1 MKRKLWVRGF
11 EVLLAFALLSTAA
24 LAAWQLNRPYPL
36 WDEVLTQGISTG
48 AVLLDARGPLLYRRG
63 HIPQAHH
70 LWPRDLLSFEGEVP
84 GTLAEPKL
92 IEDRLRSLGLEPG
105 QTVVIY
111 DNGDYSEAALLALIL
126 HSFGVHAKV
135 LQGGLEGW
143 LAQGGNLASEAP
155 NAPLPSE
162 AEFPYNHRLL
172 VNAEE
177 AREHLS
183 EALIAPLDVR
193 PTEAYL
199 QGHIETAV
207 NIEESS
213 FWPSGQLPR
222 WSALHSEL
230 LQRRITLDTHPL
242 VYGEDLQQAAR
253 AWLALRAYGHDFI
266 HVYAGPYGGL
276 VAAGLPISETASRE
290 AVSTRSQSVCWR

>member
-1 MKRKLWVRGF
+1 MKRRLWVRGF

-36 WDEVLTQGISTG
+36 RDEVLTQSVSAS

-63 HIPQAHH
+63 HIPGAHH
-70 LWPRDLLSFEGEVP
+70 LWSRELLSFDGEVP
-84 GTLAEPKL
+84 GVLAEPEL
-92 IEDRLRSLGLEPG
+92 IEDRLRSLGLEQG
-105 QTVVIY
+105 QAVVVY
-111 DNGDYSEAALLALIL
+111 DGGEHDEAALLALIL
-126 HSFGVHAKV
+126 HSFGVPARV

-143 LAQGGNLASEAP
+143 LAQGGDLATEVPSAP
-155 NAPLPSE
+155 EPSE
-162 AEFPYNHRLL
+162 AEFTYNHRLL

-177 AREHLS
+177 AREHLD

-207 NIEESS
+207 NLETST
-213 FWPSGQLPR
+213 FWSGGQLPR

-230 LQRRITLDTHPL
+230 LQRRVTLDTHPL

-276 VAAGLPISETASRE
+276 VAAGLPVSETVSQA
-290 AVSTRSQSVCWR
+290 AISTRSQSVCWR